1 MTPNKRRVTLK
12 DIAQKTGYAVNTVSK
27 ALRDAPDLAADTKQA
42 ICRVAD
48 EMGYIANS
56 SANSLRSGRSHVLAL
71 IVADITNPLFAITA
85 KELETAARE
94 LDYTLLV
101 MNTDEEPENE
111 IKAVRS
117 AIGRGVDGVM
127 LFQTEKTG
135 ESLELLQR
143 AGVPCVLM
151 HRVSEGQQADA
162 VLMDEE
168 LGGYLA
174 GRALIERGCEKMVML
189 TVPSFISSSQ
199 QREKGFM
206 RAMHEAG
213 VSGARCGVVHLDSVL
228 DGCENAVRTMFS
240 GPERPDGIF
249 CFSDITAFET
259 ACVLREMGLKAGEDV
274 ALIGFDNIQSKLNI
288 PFGLTTISVHKTAQ
302 AHAALRL
309 LMRRISGDWEN
320 YPEHVKL
327 PVHFVKR
334 ESA

>member
-1 MTPNKRRVTLK
+1 MTPTKRRVTLK

-56 SANSLRSGRSHVLAL
+56 SANSLRSGHSHVLAL

-85 KELETAARE
+85 KEVETAARE
-94 LDYTLLV
+94 MDYTLLV
-101 MNTDEEPENE
+101 MNTDEDPENE

-127 LFQTEKTG
+127 LFQTQKTR

-151 HRVSEGQQADA
+151 HRVSDGQQADA
-162 VLMDEE
+162 VLIDEE
-168 LGGYLA
+168 QGGYLA
-174 GRALIERGCEKMVML
+174 GKALIERGCKKMVML
-189 TVPSFISSSQ
+189 TVPSYISSSRLRQ
-199 QREKGFM
+199 AGFM
-206 RAMHEAG
+206 RAMREAG
-213 VSGARCGVVHLDSVL
+213 VGISRCGVVHLDTVL
-228 DGCENAVRTMFS
+228 GSWENAVRTMFS
-240 GPERPDGIF
+240 GAEKPDGIF

-259 ACVLREMGLKAGEDV
+259 ACVLQEMGFKVGDEV
-274 ALIGFDNIQSKLNI
+274 ALIGFDNIQSKLTI
-288 PFGLTTISVHKTAQ
+288 PFGLTTISVHKTALAQ
-302 AHAALRL
+302 AALRL
-309 LMRRISGDWEN
+309 LFRRISGDWEN
-320 YPEHVKL
+320 YPERVML

-334 ESA
+334 KSA